1 MEGIKGKKIYWK
13 GQGLVKDAAQKHKK
27 LRGDV

>member
-13 GQGLVKDAAQKHKK
+13 GQGFVKNAAQKQKK
-27 LRGDV
+27 FRGDL